1 MKFNDISVHTIVIL
15 FIYDDCCEFV
25 GDSLSCPARVLRVM
39 SCDYGDDLASLSISL
54 NDLPTSVIIVCNII
68 TKKQATRMKLNDT
81 KPTIL
86 YLLSSTQQTSKHE
99 MDKNPVSSKY
109 SYFFKKQIKNPIHTL
124 TDKIRRKWK
133 KNSVVNFFVLDF
145 EKNAYLTWL
154 DLTFV
159 QSARSDDD
167 DKMTIFSRAAH
178 VLILWKEGSSLR
190 FNTLLRHTTLFIY
203 FLIKKH

>member
-1 MKFNDISVHTIVIL
+1 MWICGRFSLLSRESTTCYELWLRWWSCLTIYL
-15 FIYDDCCEFV
+15 
-25 GDSLSCPARVLRVM
+25 
-39 SCDYGDDLASLSISL
+39 SL

-109 SYFFKKQIKNPIHTL
+109 SYFWKKKQIKNPIHTL
-124 TDKIRRKWK
+124 TDKMRRKEQCCQLLCSWFRK
-133 KNSVVNFFVLDF
+133 KCLPD
-145 EKNAYLTWL
+145 LTWL
-154 DLTFV
+154 SCKAHDLTMMMIKWQSFLV
-159 QSARSDDD
+159 QLTFLFYE
-167 DKMTIFSRAAH
+167 K
-178 VLILWKEGSSLR
+178 KEAPSGS
-190 FNTLLRHTTLFIY
+190 TLYFDTQPFFIY